1 MKKHH
6 YLIVASVTCALM
18 AGCKKGGPSVSG
30 PLGEL
35 PQIVKE
41 YDGKLEDT
49 RRKLEKATDTDKM
62 QALFAKGSAVKE
74 EMTAQIKSR
83 KEKLIG
89 KDIAGEISGDVPLK
103 IVVPFRIKNVTDKGN
118 IEVTAEVELTETGTY
133 LSDNSAFCLSDIRV
147 IAVGGN
153 ENETYVH
160 GGGAFRTDGLPYAD
174 KYVRGTKG
182 FVTMFLRIE
191 PWNADMMG
199 SLSKLVIA
207 NKKSDRYG
215 KAKEY
220 TKKAKEEYENM
231 YNK

>member
-6 YLIVASVTCALM
+6 YLIAAAVACALT
-18 AGCKKGGPSVSG
+18 AGCRKGGPPVSG

-35 PQIVKE
+35 PKIVKE

-49 RRKLEKATDTDKM
+49 RRKLEKAADTDKM
-62 QALFAKGSAVKE
+62 QALFAKGNAVKE

-89 KDIAGEISGDVPLK
+89 KDIAGEVSGDVPLK

-118 IEVTAEVELTETGTY
+118 VEVTAEVELTETGTY
-133 LSDNSAFCLSDIRV
+133 LSDNSAFCLSDIGV
-147 IAVGGN
+147 IAVGGD
-153 ENETYVH
+153 ESEAYVH

-174 KYVRGTKG
+174 KYARGTKG

-199 SLSKLVIA
+199 SLSRLVIA
-207 NKKSDRYG
+207 NRKSDRYG
-215 KAKEY
+215 KAKEQ
-220 TKKAKEEYENM
+220 TKKSKEEYENM